1 MDFEILIIVVAI
13 IIVSAVTILART
25 SNDKRDQWVSVDEFQ
40 KQKLKIKPHCSEEE
54 FMTFMQFL
62 QEYKGGY
69 VRRRSG
75 QIVYQDYLGKE
86 KGDLKGIF
94 FNIIV
99 PNPNLKSSQK
109 EWFRKFLISIGVN
122 GVSLRPAYE
131 TRDSKLR
138 NNKDEGEEYRR
149 KEVGNKGEQ
158 IVRDFLKELDPY
170 KYSVINGPVIKMDD
184 VAKEYDHIIV
194 GRSGV
199 FAIETKAFGMTDG
212 VPSKASLFIDSGD
225 KWIIRKNKN
234 NRELTSPSKQVM
246 EEKEHLENVIKSCP
260 VVVHPVLVLSNTKLF
275 IKNNIELP
283 YDVVRA
289 DKLEEFIMSYK
300 DNLTEGD
307 KMFVLQDIDECRIN

>member
-1 MDFEILIIVVAI
+1 MELEMLIIMLAI
-13 IIVSAVTILART
+13 VLVSAVIVFAKI
-25 SNDKRDQWVSVDEFQ
+25 SYDKKNQWVSADEFQ
-40 KQKLKIKPHCSEEE
+40 KQKLRMKPHCSEED

-75 QIVYQDYLGKE
+75 QIVYRDYLGRE

-99 PNPNLKSSQK
+99 PNPNLNSSQK
-109 EWFRKFLISIGVN
+109 EQFRRFLISIGVN
-122 GVSLRPAYE
+122 GVSQRPAYE
-131 TRDSKLR
+131 IRDSKLR
-138 NNKDEGEEYRR
+138 NNKDEGDEYRR

-158 IVRDFLKELDPY
+158 IVRDFLKGLDAY
-170 KYSVINGPVIKMDD
+170 KYSAINGPVIKMGNI
-184 VAKEYDHIIV
+184 VKEYDHIVV
-194 GRSGV
+194 GHSGIFV
-199 FAIETKAFGMTDG
+199 IETKAFGMTDG

-234 NRELTSPSKQVM
+234 NRELTSPTKQIM

-260 VVVHPVLVLSNTKLF
+260 VTVHPVLVLSNTELF
-275 IKNNIELP
+275 VKNNIELP
-283 YDVVRA
+283 YDIVRA
-289 DKLEEFIMSYK
+289 DQLEEFIMSYK
-300 DNLTEGD
+300 DNLTESD

>member
-1 MDFEILIIVVAI
+1 MEFEMWI
-13 IIVSAVTILART
+13 IIIAIVLASAVVILVKI
-25 SNDKRDQWVSVDEFQ
+25 SNDKRNQWVSADEFQ
-40 KQKLKIKPHCSEEE
+40 KQKLKMKPHCSEAD
-54 FMTFMQFL
+54 FLAFMQFL

-109 EWFRKFLISIGVN
+109 EQFRMFLISIGVN

-158 IVRDFLKELDPY
+158 IVRDFLKELDAY
-170 KYSVINGPVIKMDD
+170 EYSVINGPVIKMGN
-184 VAKEYDHIIV
+184 VVKEYDHIIV

-212 VPSKASLFIDSGD
+212 VPGKASLFIDSGD
-225 KWIIRKNKN
+225 KWSIRKNKN
-234 NRELTSPSKQVM
+234 NRELTSPTKQVM
-246 EEKEHLENVIKSCP
+246 EEKKHLEDVIASCP
-260 VVVHPVLVLSNTKLF
+260 VVVHPVLVLSNTELF

-283 YDVVRA
+283 YDIVRA

-300 DNLTEGD
+300 DNLTESD
-307 KMFVLQDIDECRIN
+307 KMFVLQDIDECRVN